1 MALTGTAA
9 RWGTNRGKNLE
20 LHGHCHQGAAV
31 SLQAHERSCRRG
43 WGKRQLPEDLAGA
56 HHERPVLRRRD
67 DAGAGAEPFESGGN
81 GADHGDVRRGKAEML
96 AVFPSIFKVEHIR
109 HEDMVEVLSGHSI
122 SVEFDRPT
130 PIQIDGETI
139 PGVSGYSATGT
150 CEPVGV

>member
-1 MALTGTAA
+1 MPTM
-9 RWGTNRGKNLE
+9 
-20 LHGHCHQGAAV
+20 V
-31 SLQAHERSCRRG
+31 MF
-43 WGKRQLPEDLAGA
+43 
-56 HHERPVLRRRD
+56 
-67 DAGAGAEPFESGGN
+67 GAG
-81 GADHGDVRRGKAEML
+81 KLKML